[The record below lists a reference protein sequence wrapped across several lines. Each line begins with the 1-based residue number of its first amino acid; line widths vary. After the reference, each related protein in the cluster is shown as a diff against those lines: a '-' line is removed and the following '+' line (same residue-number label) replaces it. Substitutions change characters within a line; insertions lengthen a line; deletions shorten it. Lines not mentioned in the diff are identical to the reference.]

1 MKRKLQPLIDSI
13 TIKPLVK
20 LRILFNPRLIAN
32 LYIAIDAVIANRLRS
47 LLTALGIIFGVAAV
61 IAMLAIGNGAQQEIL
76 NQIKLVGVNN
86 IVIKPIIEQKEEK
99 INEKVGKKEKNRFSP
114 GLTVR
119 DVESMKAILPDL
131 TQVSPEIILDT
142 YVIRGGFRRSAKLV
156 GIDPSYFTI
165 YDFRILEGKPF
176 NAEQLKIGAPVCI
189 IGSALKS
196 RFFPTENPVGKSMKV
211 GMHWLTIIGVLN
223 ERVVS
228 QASISKLGIRDFN
241 MDVYTPLQSV
251 LIRYRNRDLITA
263 EALRLAA
270 MRSQGMN
277 FSSTANTG
285 GTENEQEKKNYH
297 QLDRLVLQVDKTE
310 KLQATAEIISRLL
323 KRRHYD
329 VVDYEIEI
337 PELLLKQQQRTND
350 IFNYVLGAIAGISL
364 LVGGIGIMNIMLAS
378 VLERIKEIGLRL
390 AIGAKKSDVVQQF
403 LFEAVMISVS
413 GGIIGVILGVAFA
426 FIVSSFA
433 DIPTIISFAS
443 IALSFGVAAAVGLIF
458 GIAPARRAAS
468 QDPIASLRYE

>member
-1 MKRKLQPLIDSI
+1 MKLKSI
-13 TIKPLVK
+13 VT
-20 LRILFNPRLIAN
+20 PRLLAN
-32 LYIAIDAVIANRLRS
+32 LLIAIDAVIANRIRS

-86 IVIKPIIEQKEEK
+86 IVIKPIIEQKDEK
-99 INEKVGKKEKNRFSP
+99 VNEKVGKTEKKKFSP

-119 DVESMKAILPDL
+119 DVQSIQETIPTL

-142 YVIRGGFRRSAKLV
+142 YVIRNGFRRSAKLV
-156 GIDPSYFTI
+156 GVDPAYITI
-165 YDFRILEGKPF
+165 YDFQLSDGALFSE
-176 NAEQLKIGAPVCI
+176 EQRRTGSPVCI

-196 RFFPTENPVGKSMKV
+196 RFFPKENPVGKTMKV
-211 GMHWLTIIGVLN
+211 GTHWLTIIGVLK
-223 ERVVS
+223 ERTVS
-228 QASISKLGIRDFN
+228 QASINKLGIRDFN
-241 MDVYTPLQSV
+241 MDVYAPLQTV
-251 LIRYRNRDLITA
+251 LVRYRNRDLVTTEGI
-263 EALRLAA
+263 RLAA
-270 MRSQGMN
+270 MRSQGN
-277 FSSTANTG
+277 SNGNAQNAS
-285 GTENEQEKKNYH
+285 TENEQEKKNYH
-297 QLDRLVLQVDKTE
+297 QLDRLVLQVDQTQ
-310 KLQATAEIISRLL
+310 KLQATAEIISRML

-390 AIGAKKSDVVQQF
+390 AIGARKSDVVQQF

-413 GGIIGVILGVAFA
+413 GGIIGVVLGVVFA
-426 FIVSSFA
+426 YLVSSFA
-433 DIPTIISFAS
+433 NIPTIISFTS
-443 IALSFGVAAAVGLIF
+443 IVLSFG
-458 GIAPARRAAS
+458 
-468 QDPIASLRYE
+468 